1 MFPPDAFQPL
11 LTELAR
17 LLEARRVRFALT
29 GGIASVLFGEPRYT
43 QDVDVIVGRAELSHS
58 LEALLA
64 DFQLAG
70 YLLEPDVV
78 RNAVLQGRQF
88 QLFHKR
94 ESLKVDLYP
103 RELVP
108 GELDR
113 AEWVEIFPGVRLPV
127 VSLADLAASKLIWIS
142 KGSHKN
148 RRDLRQLMRRIDAQ
162 GAAEVQVLAAK
173 MDLHVLLDEVLTERD
188 EIDL

>member
-1 MFPPDAFQPL
+1 MFPPEAFQPL

-17 LLEARRVRFALT
+17 LLEARRIRFALT

-43 QDVDVIVGRAELSHS
+43 QDVDVVIGREELSQS
-58 LEALLA
+58 LDALLT
-64 DFQLAG
+64 DFQSAG

-78 RNAVLQGRQF
+78 RNAVQQGRQF
-88 QLFHKR
+88 QLFHVR
-94 ESLKVDLYP
+94 ETLKIDLYP

-108 GELDR
+108 GELER
-113 AEWVEIFPGVRLPV
+113 AELVELFPGVHLPV
-127 VSLADLAASKLIWIS
+127 IARTDLAASKLIWIS
-142 KGSHKN
+142 LGSHKN

-162 GAAEVQVLAAK
+162 GAAVVQEFAAT
-173 MDLHVLLDEVLTERD
+173 MGLRALLDEVLAERD